1 MRNRRAPKAQKVIAS
16 SVQVEKSE
24 AEMLEIHVKEELVLP
39 EEEDGYKCQTVDI
52 QPEKSNKQVTVAKSK
67 KTMTS
72 VKVKKETCSEDP
84 QARLDNGN
92 HTKPIPKK
100 RRRKHDQAENFG
112 GTTVVQQDVSVQIK
126 TELETK
132 IECLEPAVS
141 EENEAQRIS
150 RLTIGAKVT
159 GFPLSQIL
167 PHGSYLMNPGSA
179 DPEKLEKTREAMLDE
194 CKRCE
199 RLGIYYYNFH
209 PGSTTGLCTTE
220 ECCKTVAETIDY
232 ILECTEFI
240 TLVIETM
247 AGQGNTIGSTFE
259 EIRDIIL
266 NVKNKNRVGVCIDT
280 CHIFAAGY
288 DIRTQETYNETM
300 EKFDSIIGLKY
311 LKAFHLNDS
320 KGALGCR
327 VDRHEKIG
335 RGKIGKKGFKC
346 IMEDE
351 RLDGLPLILETPE
364 GDYPQEMITL
374 YSL

>member
-1 MRNRRAPKAQKVIAS
+1 MKLSVFQDLPSALRCLLLARIARRTLVRMSVPLVRVLHFLNQRKAELYILGGVEQAIYNACAEGNRSFALFVRNQRRWDQKP
-16 SVQVEKSE
+16 
-24 AEMLEIHVKEELVLP
+24 MLEK
-39 EEEDGYKCQTVDI
+39 TV
-52 QPEKSNKQVTVAKSK
+52 
-67 KTMTS
+67 
-72 VKVKKETCSEDP
+72 
-84 QARLDNGN
+84 
-92 HTKPIPKK
+92 TKWYT
-100 RRRKHDQAENFG
+100 A
-112 GTTVVQQDVSVQIK
+112 
-126 TELETK
+126 LE
-132 IECLEPAVS
+132 
-141 EENEAQRIS
+141 
-150 RLTIGAKVT
+150 VT

-167 PHGSYLMNPGSA
+167 PHGSYLMNPGTA

-232 ILECTEFI
+232 IVESTEFI

-266 NVKNKNRVGVCIDT
+266 NARDEDLFQVKNKNRVGVCIDT
-280 CHIFAAGY
+280 CY

-300 EKFDSIIGLKY
+300 KKFDSIIGMKY

-351 RLDGLPLILETPE
+351 RLDGIPLILETPE